1 MLSGI
6 SDLAVPNRTWPR
18 HGKSTRMTQR
28 GRRPHR
34 MVLGGNICSGGL
46 FAPVKNPDRYA
57 AAICIRSGLTV
68 YFADILSAKSA
79 PVRAAKG
86 ITDLRPYPDVMRF
99 SLNVYFFLLFDVF
112 FAVFFAAFAVFF
124 AFFVFFAMF
133 PSVIPK
139 VGSMQNRHS
148 ICIHS
153 DYTIIAK
160 LIPRASNRV
169 NVRRTVATCGRAK
182 RLRDA
187 SRQCALPDQDV
198 KKSSCVAKPATGK
211 PRYPL
216 GRSMAWWISQTL

>member
-1 MLSGI
+1 MQ
-6 SDLAVPNRTWPR
+6 
-18 HGKSTRMTQR
+18 QR
-28 GRRPHR
+28 SAKG
-34 MVLGGNICSGGL
+34 
-46 FAPVKNPDRYA
+46 
-57 AAICIRSGLTV
+57 SGLTV
-68 YFADILSAKSA
+68 CFADILSAKAGACPCCEGHNGPQTLS
-79 PVRAAKG
+79 G
-86 ITDLRPYPDVMRF
+86 TLRVFPG
-99 SLNVYFFLLFDVF
+99 VYFFFLFDVF

-124 AFFVFFAMF
+124 AFFAFFAMF

-169 NVRRTVATCGRAK
+169 NGRRTVATCGRAR